1 MTRRTLLG
9 RTAFC
14 AVLVALTVIGVI
26 ALTMFRDG
34 ASRSVPFGDGVRPS
48 PAPIK
53 SIADPKPDLESVVGS
68 SPPLAGLTPA
78 DVLGNP
84 DCIMRPGAGR
94 GRDLAMVVVPGEDGS
109 RFAVVDGSGTV
120 FSDTLPFPAVRDSSL
135 VRRED
140 GAVLVGF
147 GGSDAPLRRDFRLRR
162 ALPPSRFV
170 VRGVVV
176 YQDGQVIYESPTGRR
191 FDLADDGSS
200 FYVME
205 PMAGDVSRLVIR
217 NLDLGE
223 EVHHDRGNLQTAN
236 DGFAR
241 YSVDQ
246 SQVIFQPSGLFFSGD
261 RSVEMGFFPTDG
273 SEPRQLLMNLE
284 APGLAK
290 FVSSNEGYFGLWRG
304 DDLATVKREFLY
316 DGTEVSVEER
326 WSRDLSISQISS
338 DGAWLV
344 GHGGTGVHVL
354 DASTGNTVFEHAWSS
369 VDTSIRI
376 HDGRLVLGHGVGD
389 ADDIARCRAKREVV
403 SRTPEDD
410 ADGTGTIRSVV
421 YVSGEKACLADL
433 QARGL
438 YRTVYD
444 VYDLRTLADGTSPD
458 HYQVEYGENS
468 HCGSGD
474 DPFGTLEVR
483 DDQLVYVPRT
493 STGPKLR

>member
-1 MTRRTLLG
+1 
-9 RTAFC
+9 
-14 AVLVALTVIGVI
+14 
-26 ALTMFRDG
+26 MFRDG
-34 ASRSVPFGDGVRPS
+34 ASRSVPFEDGVPPS
-48 PAPIK
+48 PALIK
-53 SIADPKPDLESVVGS
+53 SIPDPKPNVESAVAS
-68 SPPLAGLTPA
+68 SPPLTGLTPA

-135 VRRED
+135 VR
-140 GAVLVGF
+140 
-147 GGSDAPLRRDFRLRR
+147 
-162 ALPPSRFV
+162 
-170 VRGVVV
+170 
-176 YQDGQVIYESPTGRR
+176 
-191 FDLADDGSS
+191 
-200 FYVME
+200 
-205 PMAGDVSRLVIR
+205 
-217 NLDLGE
+217 
-223 EVHHDRGNLQTAN
+223 
-236 DGFAR
+236 
-241 YSVDQ
+241 

-304 DDLATVKREFLY
+304 DDLATVKREFRN
-316 DGTEVSVEER
+316 DGAEVSVEER

-403 SRTPEDD
+403 SRTPDDD

-421 YVSGEKACLADL
+421 NVSGEKACLADL
-433 QARGL
+433 RARGL

-444 VYDLRTLADGTSPD
+444 VYDLRSLGDGGSPD
-458 HYQVEYGENS
+458 HYRVEYRENP

-493 STGPKLR
+493 